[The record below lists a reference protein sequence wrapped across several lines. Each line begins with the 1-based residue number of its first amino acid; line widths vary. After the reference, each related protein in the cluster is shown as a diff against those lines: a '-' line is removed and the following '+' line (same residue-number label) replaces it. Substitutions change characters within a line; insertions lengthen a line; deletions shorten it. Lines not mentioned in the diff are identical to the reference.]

1 MTGEPAPPRHI
12 NLRPGN
18 SDRSARQGRLSATS
32 LIKPGRSPVPRHR
45 LPSLHFNHKKEF
57 LHTLSHKDKGPGA
70 DVRIHRDRLTAEEPT
85 PGVYSLRASLLK
97 CTLRAKCGKV
107 RVGLTVDLQHD
118 GGLLG
123 VTAGV
128 GHLAAVDAGVLDDGV
143 VNDEPGP
150 GRLGVQ
156 RHPPGGHD
164 ALALRVVPLQPHRLA
179 KSCVWGGNDRW
190 ESAGGR

>member
-1 MTGEPAPPRHI
+1 M
-12 NLRPGN
+12 
-18 SDRSARQGRLSATS
+18 
-32 LIKPGRSPVPRHR
+32 
-45 LPSLHFNHKKEF
+45 
-57 LHTLSHKDKGPGA
+57 
-70 DVRIHRDRLTAEEPT
+70 
-85 PGVYSLRASLLK
+85 
-97 CTLRAKCGKV
+97 
-107 RVGLTVDLQHD
+107 RVELTVDLQHD

-128 GHLAAVDAGVLDDGV
+128 GGLAAVDAGVLDDGV

-179 KSCVWGGNDRW
+179 KSCGG
-190 ESAGGR
+190 GGTTTDGSELIPPRHGTGRVSTMTPTNIGFNPICVDI

>member
-1 MTGEPAPPRHI
+1 M
-12 NLRPGN
+12 
-18 SDRSARQGRLSATS
+18 LS
-32 LIKPGRSPVPRHR
+32 P
-45 LPSLHFNHKKEF
+45 
-57 LHTLSHKDKGPGA
+57 KDKGPGA
-70 DVRIHRDRLTAEEPT
+70 DVRMHRDRLTAVEPT

-97 CTLRAKCGKV
+97 CTPMAKCGKV
-107 RVGLTVDLQHD
+107 RVELTVDLQHD

-128 GHLAAVDAGVLDDGV
+128 GGLAAVDAGILDDGV

-179 KSCVWGGNDRW
+179 KSCVWGGGSNDRW
-190 ESAGGR
+190 E